1 MDIKGDFITI
11 KNDYK
16 TIKLNA
22 VENST
27 FQRYFRVGYADT
39 CHSNQ
44 SLTIKKHHLIHQW
57 NRYNDNMKYVA
68 LSRSTDYN
76 NINIYIDQLSD
87 DSMKQ
92 SNLINN

>member
-1 MDIKGDFITI
+1 MYIKGDFITI

-27 FQRYFRVGYADT
+27 FQRYFRVGYAGT

-44 SLTIKKHHLIHQW
+44 GLTIKKHYLIHQW

-92 SNLINN
+92 KQTDN